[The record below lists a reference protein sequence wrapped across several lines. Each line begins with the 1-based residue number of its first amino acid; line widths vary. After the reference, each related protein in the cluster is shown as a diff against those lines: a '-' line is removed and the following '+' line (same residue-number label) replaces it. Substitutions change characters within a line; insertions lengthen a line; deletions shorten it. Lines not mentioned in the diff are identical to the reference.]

1 MHDDSLS
8 SFFPALRTGAPE
20 AANKVWSHFHAR
32 LVMLAN
38 SRLEKRVRRIVDGED
53 IAQAVFNSCFRA
65 VSEGRVPDL
74 YDRDNL
80 WAFLVEI
87 TARKTLNANR
97 DERAQKRG
105 GGRVLGESAFL
116 NRSDSFS
123 TGLNDVAGDEPSPEL
138 VTEVV
143 DSTEWLLNSVD
154 SDARAVV
161 MMKLEGHWN
170 REIAAR
176 LGFSLAK
183 VERKLAIARERCTE
197 QFLEASPTKKEI
209 S

>member
-53 IAQAVFNSCFRA
+53 VVQAVFDSCFRA
-65 VSEGRVPDL
+65 VSEGRIPDL

-80 WAFLVEI
+80 WAVLVEM
-87 TARKTLNANR
+87 TARKTSNVNR
-97 DERAQKRG
+97 DERAKKRG

-116 NRSDSFS
+116 NRSERFS

-143 DSTEWLLNSVD
+143 DSTEWLLSSLD

-161 MMKLEGHWN
+161 MMKLEGHRN
-170 REIAAR
+170 REIAEE

-183 VERKLAIARERCTE
+183 VERKLALAREKCTE
-197 QFLEASPTKKEI
+197 EFFNGSEKKNEI
-209 S
+209 P